1 MTDQNAGDIVGVEK
15 GQEVRKGKAML
26 QNKTNKNT
34 NCMFDLQG
42 TIMPTVKD
50 TEWLICV
57 CLNMTGSSGCLGP
70 DASEG
75 AVG

>member
-1 MTDQNAGDIVGVEK
+1 MMQINSD
-15 GQEVRKGKAML
+15 
-26 QNKTNKNT
+26 KNT

-70 DASEG
+70 GASEG